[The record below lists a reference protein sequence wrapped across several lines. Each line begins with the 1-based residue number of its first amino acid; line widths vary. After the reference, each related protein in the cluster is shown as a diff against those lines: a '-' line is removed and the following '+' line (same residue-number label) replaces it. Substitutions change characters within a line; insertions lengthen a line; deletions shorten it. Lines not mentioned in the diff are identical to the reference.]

1 MKKFISQKDMR
12 IANIF
17 EVLSLIRR
25 EKTVTRKEIQKLMGL
40 SWGGVSQIV
49 SRLLELSYVVEEK
62 STDNTTSG
70 RKPGCIEV

>member
-25 EKTVTRKEIQKLMGL
+25 EKAVTRKEIQNLMGL

-49 SRLLELSYVVEEK
+49 SRLLELSG
-62 STDNTTSG
+62 SLCHG
-70 RKPGCIEV
+70 HKP